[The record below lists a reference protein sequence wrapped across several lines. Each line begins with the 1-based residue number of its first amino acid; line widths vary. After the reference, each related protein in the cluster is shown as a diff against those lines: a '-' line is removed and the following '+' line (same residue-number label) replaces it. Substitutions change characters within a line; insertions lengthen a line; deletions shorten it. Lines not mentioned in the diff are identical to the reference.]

1 MICDNLRPAAA
12 DGNRGRK
19 GMRILL
25 GILAGAVLAGLCV
38 FAVEA
43 ISHMI
48 FHLPPGVDPRNPAD
62 YQRLMDAMPVAA
74 KFMVLLAWFLGALL
88 GALAANLI
96 ARRALA
102 GWIVALLVVAAGVAT
117 MMMIP
122 HPAWMWAGGILLP
135 LAAGWL
141 ARRLAGVPD

>member
-1 MICDNLRPAAA
+1 
-12 DGNRGRK
+12 
-19 GMRILL
+19 MRILL
-25 GILAGAVLAGLCV
+25 GILAGAVLAVLCV

-43 ISHMI
+43 IGHTI
-48 FHLPPGVDPRNPAD
+48 FPLPPGIDPRNPAD
-62 YQRLMDAMPVAA
+62 YERLMEAVPAAA
-74 KFMVLLAWFLGALL
+74 KALVLLGWFLGALL
-88 GALAANLI
+88 GGLAANRI

-117 MMMIP
+117 MMVIP